1 LASALLVGELFEQF
15 GLPSVIGEIVSG
27 MIIGPSLFGL
37 AVINDAASAVSS
49 IALFF
54 IIFHIGFEMKTRMVR
69 GKLVHATLLSLTSF
83 LIPLSLAALVA
94 SLLLPFG
101 PEGNF
106 IVALSISVP
115 SISIV
120 SVLVLRY
127 QLLETA
133 TGQLALASVTISDV
147 LSFVI
152 LAGILRSLVSELTV
166 IIELIVFALVFL
178 FLDWLLNRNAEAFQR
193 FLGRASKLL
202 RREDFSYALLIIVG
216 LAISVIFQNIG
227 LSYILGAFF
236 AGLIV
241 HDGLIGRKPFERI
254 SQTLATMNRVFFV
267 PLFFGLA
274 GVEVVLQNI
283 GYTLY
288 LGLSILII
296 LALGGGVALTYYV
309 SRNVLEP
316 KIGVVSKQV
325 AGILSGRGAIG
336 IVIATIA
343 LAEGAIN
350 NTEFS
355 LVIVA
360 TLVMCLTIPL
370 LAGKMCRNR
379 QGETECKP

>member
-1 LASALLVGELFEQF
+1 
-15 GLPSVIGEIVSG
+15 
-27 MIIGPSLFGL
+27 
-37 AVINDAASAVSS
+37 
-49 IALFF
+49 
-54 IIFHIGFEMKTRMVR
+54 
-69 GKLVHATLLSLTSF
+69 
-83 LIPLSLAALVA
+83 
-94 SLLLPFG
+94 
-101 PEGNF
+101 
-106 IVALSISVP
+106 
-115 SISIV
+115 
-120 SVLVLRY
+120 
-127 QLLETA
+127 
-133 TGQLALASVTISDV
+133 
-147 LSFVI
+147 
-152 LAGILRSLVSELTV
+152 
-166 IIELIVFALVFL
+166 
-178 FLDWLLNRNAEAFQR
+178 
-193 FLGRASKLL
+193 
-202 RREDFSYALLIIVG
+202 

-296 LALGGGVALTYYV
+296 LSLGGGVALTYYV

-316 KIGVVSKQV
+316 KICVVSKQV

-379 QGETECKP
+379 QGETECKQ